1 MSNDIFIDQLFVALT
16 DLRGEMRVSRASYQ
30 VMKKLLIDYFR
41 ASAFASESG
50 GQMNFGPFGSLQLG
64 YHRMGA
70 IDSVDLFGID
80 ELLVF
85 AYYYAN
91 RNRYRKTLDL
101 GANLGLH
108 SIIMSRC
115 GYEVTA
121 FEPDPIHQEWLL
133 TNLASNNITNVKLE
147 RAAVSDRDG
156 EAEFV
161 RVVGNTTGSHL
172 AGAKASPYG
181 ELNRFAVKV
190 RDIPSM
196 RSWRSAPRPTQKV
209 FSLTAKLE
217 ASTFS
222 RRRQAGK
229 KSFRSTTFLKAIMRA
244 ASSSATGSIF
254 LGAEL
259 HSAQNGPLN
268 QSPGTSC
275 GYLRA
280 SAREANSAS
289 RPTSAA
295 IASATCS
302 ARTW

>member
-1 MSNDIFIDQLFVALT
+1 MMSNDIFIDQLFVALT

-50 GQMNFGPFGSLQLG
+50 GQMNFGPFGSLHLG
-64 YHRMGA
+64 YRRMGA

-190 RDIPSM
+190 RDI
-196 RSWRSAPRPTQKV
+196 APFAEAADFAKIDVEGHEMVVLNAIPEDCWNSFDALLEVGTQANAEGVLAYSKV
-209 FSLTAKLE
+209 KGLNIFAQKTGWEKVVSLNDIP
-217 ASTFS
+217 
-222 RRRQAGK
+222 
-229 KSFRSTTFLKAIMRA
+229 KSHHE
-244 ASSSATGSIF
+244 GSIVLSHRVDF
-254 LGAEL
+254 PWG
-259 HSAQNGPLN
+259 
-268 QSPGTSC
+268 
-275 GYLRA
+275 
-280 SAREANSAS
+280 
-289 RPTSAA
+289 
-295 IASATCS
+295 
-302 ARTW
+302 

>member
-1 MSNDIFIDQLFVALT
+1 MSNDTFIEQLFVALS
-16 DLRGEMRVSRASYQ
+16 DLRGQMRVSRASYQ

-50 GQMNFGPFGSLQLG
+50 GPMNFGPFGSLQLG
-64 YHRMGA
+64 YRRMGA

-85 AYYYAN
+85 AYYWAN

-121 FEPDPIHQEWLL
+121 FEPDPVHQEWLL
-133 TNLASNNITNVKLE
+133 ANLASNNITNVKLE
-147 RAAVSDRDG
+147 CAAVSDTDG

-181 ELNRFAVKV
+181 ELNRFPVKV
-190 RDIPSM
+190 RNIASFAEAADFAKIDVEGHELVVLNAIPADCWNSFDALLEVGTLSNAEGVLAYSKARGLNIFAQKTGWEKVVSLNDIPTSH
-196 RSWRSAPRPTQKV
+196 REGSIV
-209 FSLTAKLE
+209 L
-217 ASTFS
+217 S
-222 RRRQAGK
+222 RRVDFPWG
-229 KSFRSTTFLKAIMRA
+229 
-244 ASSSATGSIF
+244 
-254 LGAEL
+254 
-259 HSAQNGPLN
+259 
-268 QSPGTSC
+268 
-275 GYLRA
+275 
-280 SAREANSAS
+280 
-289 RPTSAA
+289 
-295 IASATCS
+295 
-302 ARTW
+302 